1 MTPNRTL
8 PPAAAAARIAS
19 LLITLAGLAIAIG
32 GQWLWRHRRQ
42 IGAALVATAAATY
55 SAGAWLRQ
63 QIEALATD
71 SARRIP
77 AQPITALSPITA
89 TLAAA
94 WGLVDRFTTT
104 RAKRAQQ
111 ALLADIAN
119 AYGLEPRDLLRPIE
133 FGYSTAAVAAA
144 WGLVDRGAMTRSDR
158 ARQALLADIASD
170 FGLELRDLLR
180 PIGFGYSAAAVAAAW
195 ELANR
200 VTTARTKRSQW
211 ARLRTRLTQQPNA
224 ARAHDLELRA
234 PLIPQTE
241 LAYPHEW
248 ARRHG
253 WTLVE

>member
-8 PPAAAAARIAS
+8 PPATAAARIAP
-19 LLITLAGLAIAIG
+19 LLLALAGLAIAAG
-32 GQWLWRHRRQ
+32 SQWLWRHRRQ

-158 ARQALLADIASD
+158 ARQALLADIASNLGD
-170 FGLELRDLLR
+170 DLVSKIMKAIDENNVYLKQAPKTITLSTQNSRIDNTEDQLWLQWLRD
-180 PIGFGYSAAAVAAAW
+180 
-195 ELANR
+195 
-200 VTTARTKRSQW
+200 
-211 ARLRTRLTQQPNA
+211 
-224 ARAHDLELRA
+224 
-234 PLIPQTE
+234 
-241 LAYPHEW
+241 
-248 ARRHG
+248 HG
-253 WTLVE
+253 WTVVE